1 MITIFSSKKCCLI
14 ILSQRNYQRKAVCKC
29 SSAKRKN
36 ETGKRKFEVKTDFVN
51 VTKQLLYQACAY
63 Q

>member
-36 ETGKRKFEVKTDFVN
+36 ETGKRRFELKTDFVN
-51 VTKQLLYQACAY
+51 AAKSVIDNKQ
-63 Q
+63 